1 MHISNEIRIFASEII
16 KIRVR
21 RVKAKCI
28 KETYTWDG
36 DGKQHP
42 FPYVKLGLVYLFD
55 KEEQYEPHRRT
66 VYWLDKTLLPNRK
79 DYDYIDCCGRG
90 LETKEF
96 KEMFELI

>member
-1 MHISNEIRIFASEII
+1 M
-16 KIRVR
+16 K
-21 RVKAKCI
+21 VKAKCI
-28 KETYTWDG
+28 KETYAWDG

-79 DYDYIDCCGRG
+79 DDDYIDCCGRG

>member
-1 MHISNEIRIFASEII
+1 MIA
-16 KIRVR
+16 
-21 RVKAKCI
+21 VKAKCI
-28 KETYTWDG
+28 KETYTWVG

-42 FPYVKLGLVYLFD
+42 FPYVKLGLVYVFN
-55 KEEQYEPHRRT
+55 KEVKYNPYRRT

>member
-1 MHISNEIRIFASEII
+1 M
-16 KIRVR
+16 KI
-21 RVKAKCI
+21 KAKCI

-55 KEEQYEPHRRT
+55 KEEQYEPCRCT